1 MEGIEIARKA
11 VEAATEKQAIDI
23 TLLDVSKICSFAD
36 YFVICSGESGR
47 QLQAICDEIEHTL
60 KTQGE
65 EPIHHEGTASSGWM
79 LYDYGDVLI
88 PRIWSRRACILP
100 TRRIVESG
108 CPRHQNSVVESFL
121 IFEEEFDFFCRIFRR
136 IRAVNRIILNI

>member
-65 EPIHHEGTASSGWM
+65 RPIHHEGTASSGWM

-88 PRIWSRRACILP
+88 HVFGPAERAFYQLDELWNQGVPVIRI
-100 TRRIVESG
+100 
-108 CPRHQNSVVESFL
+108 Q
-121 IFEEEFDFFCRIFRR
+121 
-136 IRAVNRIILNI
+136 